1 MVAALNEQ
9 AVAELTEREDK
20 HGIEIAQ
27 SRLHKAEKLLS
38 QTQSVDSRY
47 RAVIEYNLA
56 CSYQMAG
63 DLVSCK

>member
-1 MVAALNEQ
+1 VLLGLVAALNEQ

-27 SRLHKAEKLLS
+27 SRLNKAEKLLLS
-38 QTQSVDSRY
+38 QIQSVDSRY

-56 CSYQMAG
+56 CSY
-63 DLVSCK
+63 